1 MKSISVVTNARL
13 GSTRVPQ
20 KLVRPF
26 AGSSLIEIAL
36 AKLDQMDFF
45 EHRYLA
51 VAETELM
58 ELGRKFPNVEILER
72 DAQAVRKGVNP
83 LTVTFEHYLRVPSD
97 YIFVFN
103 PCLPCIRL
111 DTIRKAFDYFQAT
124 DYNTYTA
131 VIPTGDWI
139 FDSDGNALT
148 NSDPRNVTTNK
159 DRPFLKGCHAFH
171 IINKAFFREQK
182 ILWTF
187 GRDDPHLVQIPEDE
201 AVDVDTPMEFE
212 LAETIYKLGCEEGR
226 VSCPPSCT

>member
-26 AGSSLIEIAL
+26 ANSSLIEIAL
-36 AKLDQMDFF
+36 SKLDKMDFF

-51 VAETELM
+51 VAERELV
-58 ELGRKFPNVEILER
+58 EIGSKYKNIEILER
-72 DAQAVRKGVNP
+72 DNMAVKKGVNP
-83 LTVTFEHYLRVPSD
+83 LTVTFEHFLKVPSD

-103 PCLPCIRL
+103 PCLPCIQVE
-111 DTIRKAFDYFQAT
+111 TIKRAFDYFQET
-124 DYNTYTA
+124 NYNSYTA

-139 FDSDGNALT
+139 FDSEGNALT

-159 DRPFLKGCHAFH
+159 DLTFLKGCHAFH
-171 IINKAFFREQK
+171 IIKKEFFREQK

-187 GRDDPHLVQIPEDE
+187 SQNDPHLVRIPEEE
-201 AVDVDTPMEFE
+201 AVDVDT
-212 LAETIYKLGCEEGR
+212 LAEFNLAEQIYCSSPLR
-226 VSCPPSCT
+226 